1 MQEKIK
7 AAVAQF
13 IPVHMD
19 KKATPQNLILEAGR
33 NGAQIF
39 VTGGTATAFRNTRFP
54 RRTSS

>member
-19 KKATPQNLILEAGR
+19 KKAALRKLSDLI
-33 NGAQIF
+33 
-39 VTGGTATAFRNTRFP
+39 
-54 RRTSS
+54 